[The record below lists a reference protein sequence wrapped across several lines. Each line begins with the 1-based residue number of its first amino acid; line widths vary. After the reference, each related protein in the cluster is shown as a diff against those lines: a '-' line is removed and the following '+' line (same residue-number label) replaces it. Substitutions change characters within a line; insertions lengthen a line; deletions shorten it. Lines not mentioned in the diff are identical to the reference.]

1 MYVINSWLAR
11 HEDDNMGWSLI
22 DIVNIIVMACVPNCD
37 DPIRDYVIFFT
48 ALR

>member
-1 MYVINSWLAR
+1 MTIWLEPLR
-11 HEDDNMGWSLI
+11 YCQFD
-22 DIVNIIVMACVPNCD
+22 VMACVPNYD